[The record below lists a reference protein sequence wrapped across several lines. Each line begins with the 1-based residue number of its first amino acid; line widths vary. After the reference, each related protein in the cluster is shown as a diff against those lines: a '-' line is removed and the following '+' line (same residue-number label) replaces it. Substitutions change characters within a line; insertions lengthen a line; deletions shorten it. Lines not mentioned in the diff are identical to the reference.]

1 MLFKSIKGVH
11 LDGKKE
17 MSIKNEIVPFLN
29 PKFVYFPTVSGTV
42 VYKSLVSVG
51 DKVLKGQPILQ
62 RNDRFGH
69 PVCSSVSGE
78 VSAIKKMW
86 HPIGRMVE
94 MIEIKNDF
102 EETAVE
108 AIGQG
113 LVELT
118 KEKIVERVMKA
129 GIVGHGGAGMP
140 TYVKYQPVANQEL
153 LIVDAAECEPYI
165 TSDHMLIKTDV
176 EELIRGIKY
185 VLTAIGAK
193 EAKIC
198 VKKTKKELIDVLEA
212 ACKEEGNISVFLVND
227 VYPAGWERYL
237 VEKVTKQTYKALPTE
252 IGVIVNNVQTVISVC
267 QAVEQNMPLI
277 EKVVTFSGEGLK
289 NPCNVKVKIGTKA
302 SDVIDAIGGYV
313 DGLGESYFIAGGPMT
328 GKSIMFD
335 EVVIT
340 ANLNSVVIKVKA
352 EAPAFPCIGCGKC
365 AEACPVFLTPTE
377 IKGAHEAGDNDAL
390 NALNASA
397 CIQCGLC
404 SYVCPSRVEITEA
417 VGKAKEAVLK
427 ANALKN
433 ARK

>member
-1 MLFKSIKGVH
+1 MMLKNIKGVH
-11 LDGKKE
+11 LDGRKE
-17 MSIKNEIVPFLN
+17 MSIKSEVVPFLN

-42 VYKSLVSVG
+42 VYKSLVKVG
-51 DKVLKGQPILQ
+51 DKVLKGQPVLQ
-62 RNDRFGH
+62 RVDRFGH

-108 AIGQG
+108 TIGEG

-118 KEKIVERVMKA
+118 KENIVERVRLA

-140 TYVKYQPVANQEL
+140 TYVKYQPVADQEL
-153 LIVDAAECEPYI
+153 FLIDAAECEPYI
-165 TSDHMLIKTDV
+165 TSDYMLIKTDV

-185 VLTAIGAK
+185 ILIATGAK

-198 VKKTKKELIDVLEA
+198 VKKTKKEIIDILEA
-212 ACKEEGNISVFLVND
+212 ACAAEENISVFLVKD

-237 VEKVTKQTYKALPTE
+237 VEKTTKKSYKALPSE
-252 IGVIVNNVQTVISVC
+252 IGVLVNNVQTVISVC
-267 QAVEQNMPLI
+267 KAVEQNMPCI
-277 EKVVTFSGEGLK
+277 EKVVTFSGEGLI
-289 NPCNVKVKIGTKA
+289 NPCNVKVKIGAKA
-302 SDVIDAIGGYV
+302 SDVIEAIGGYV
-313 DGLGESYFIAGGPMT
+313 AGLGESYFIAGGPMT

-340 ANLNSVVIKVKA
+340 ANLNSVVIKVKE
-352 EAPAFPCIGCGKC
+352 EAPAMPCIGCGKC

-377 IKGAHEAGDNDAL
+377 IKGAHESGDNDAL

>member
-11 LDGKKE
+11 LDGRKE
-17 MSIKNEIVPFLN
+17 MSIKSEIVPFLN

-62 RNDRFGH
+62 RVDRFGH
-69 PVCSSVSGE
+69 PVCRSVSGE
-78 VSAIKKMW
+78 VSAMKKMW
-86 HPIGRMVE
+86 HPVGRMVE

-102 EETAVE
+102 EETTVE
-108 AIGQG
+108 TIGQG
-113 LVELT
+113 LVELS
-118 KEKIVERVMKA
+118 KENIVERVKNA
-129 GIVGHGGAGMP
+129 GIVGQGGAGMP
-140 TYVKYQPVANQEL
+140 TYVKYQPVADQEVL
-153 LIVDAAECEPYI
+153 LVDACECEPYI
-165 TSDHMLIKTDV
+165 TVDHMLIKTNV
-176 EELIRGIKY
+176 EELIRGTKY
-185 VLTAIGAK
+185 VLIATGAK

-198 VKKTKKELIDVLEA
+198 VKKTKKELIEVLEN
-212 ACKEEGNISVFLVND
+212 ACKEEANISVALVND

-237 VEKVTKQTYKALPTE
+237 VEKVTKKTYKALPSE
-252 IGVIVNNVQTVISVC
+252 VGVVVNNVQTIISVC
-267 QAVEQNMPLI
+267 QAVEQNMPCI

-289 NPCNVKVKIGTKA
+289 NPCNVKVKIGSKA
-302 SDVIDAIGGYV
+302 SDVIESIGGYI
-313 DGLGESYFIAGGPMT
+313 DGLGDSYFIAGGPMT

-340 ANLNSVVIKVKA
+340 ANLNSVVVKVKE
-352 EAPAFPCIGCGKC
+352 EAAAMPCIGCGKC
-365 AEACPVFLTPTE
+365 AEVCPVFLTPTE
-377 IKGAHEAGDNDAL
+377 IKGAHESGDNDAL